1 MYKSTPITAKA
12 KQSPYKADE
21 TLIAGARSLGQS
33 TNTNKEKDP
42 KDGAKIYTE
51 GTENE
56 EVVTGDEI
64 TKTEIKPPTR
74 TKEGD
79 KAYAALD
86 QAGKDAQDAAYESR
100 KENQIQVG
108 TGEFKKET
116 KKTITPG
123 AVADLKVA
131 IKGDVLQPWEKRQ
144 QSRSIKKEQKDVR
157 RSKIREAR
165 IQKRLNKAK
174 SGSIREAR
182 LTAKLEENTARK
194 KEFTDAS
201 TRGEKARASGKR
213 TGTSNVTIGERNML
227 KSELGKNPASELAQQ
242 NQLEKTN
249 AYNATIATDV
259 SKSQGDASITPTEN
273 AFANAKSKLDS
284 MPEFQYDTSKLGTYN
299 TATNSSAF
307 QSSRTALK
315 KGYFKNK

>member
-42 KDGAKIYTE
+42 EDGAKIYTE
-51 GTENE
+51 GKKNKR
-56 EVVTGDEI
+56 VVTGDE
-64 TKTEIKPPTR
+64 KTRIKTAADVGLTQKEVNDFNMKTYGTVNP
-74 TKEGD
+74 TKEG
-79 KAYAALD
+79 KA
-86 QAGKDAQDAAYESR
+86 
-100 KENQIQVG
+100 NNIIG

-116 KKTITPG
+116 IETTTPG

-157 RSKIREAR
+157 RSKIREAK
-165 IQKRLNKAK
+165 IQKRLNKAN

-182 LTAKLEENTARK
+182 LKAKLEENTDRK

-201 TRGEKARASGKR
+201 KRGKAARASGKR

-227 KSELGKNPASELAQQ
+227 KSEIGKDPASELAQQ
-242 NQLEKTN
+242 NQLEKTI
-249 AYNATIATDV
+249 AYNATIATDG

-273 AFANAKSKLDS
+273 AFAKAKSELDNL
-284 MPEFQYDTSKLGTYN
+284 PEFQYDTSKLGTYN
-299 TATNSSAF
+299 TATNSPAF
-307 QSSRTALK
+307 KSSRTALK

>member
-64 TKTEIKPPTR
+64 TRNKTYQDMIDEGN
-74 TKEGD
+74 GD
-79 KAYAALD
+79 KVQAAID
-86 QAGKDAQDAAYESR
+86 FNKDPKNKDIPR
-100 KENQIQVG
+100 IQIG
-108 TGEFKKET
+108 TGKFEKET
-116 KKTITPG
+116 KKTTTPG

-157 RSKIREAR
+157 RSKIREAK

-182 LTAKLEENTARK
+182 LTAKLAENTARK
-194 KEFTDAS
+194 EEFTDAS
-201 TRGEKARASGKR
+201 KRGKAARASGKR

-227 KSELGKNPASELAQQ
+227 NSELGKNPASELAQQ
-242 NQLEKTN
+242 NQLEKTE
-249 AYNATIATDV
+249 AYNAAIATSG

-273 AFANAKSKLDS
+273 AFAKAKSQLDS
-284 MPEFQYDTSKLGTYN
+284 MPAFQYDTSKLGTYN
-299 TATNSSAF
+299 TATNSPAF

>member
-12 KQSPYKADE
+12 KRSPYKADE

-42 KDGAKIYTE
+42 EDGAKIYTE
-51 GTENE
+51 GKKNTR
-56 EVVTGDEI
+56 VVTGDEI
-64 TKTEIKPPTR
+64 TRNKTYQDMID
-74 TKEGD
+74 EGD
-79 KAYAALD
+79 GDKV
-86 QAGKDAQDAAYESR
+86 DAAIAFNKDLKNKDIPR
-100 KENQIQVG
+100 IQVG
-108 TGEFKKET
+108 TGKFKKET
-116 KKTITPG
+116 IETTTPG

-157 RSKIREAR
+157 RSKIREAK
-165 IQKRLNKAK
+165 IQKRLNKAN

-182 LTAKLEENTARK
+182 LKAKLEENTARK
-194 KEFTDAS
+194 EEFTNAS
-201 TRGEKARASGKR
+201 TRGKAARASGKR

-227 KSELGKNPASELAQQ
+227 KSEVGKNPASELAQQ

-249 AYNATIATDV
+249 AYNATIATSG

-273 AFANAKSKLDS
+273 AFANARSKLDS

-299 TATNSSAF
+299 TATNLPAF

>member
-64 TKTEIKPPTR
+64 TRNKTYQDMID
-74 TKEGD
+74 EGD
-79 KAYAALD
+79 GDKV
-86 QAGKDAQDAAYESR
+86 DAAIAFNKDPKNKDIPR
-100 KENQIQVG
+100 IQVG
-108 TGEFKKET
+108 TGKFKKET
-116 KKTITPG
+116 KKTTTPG